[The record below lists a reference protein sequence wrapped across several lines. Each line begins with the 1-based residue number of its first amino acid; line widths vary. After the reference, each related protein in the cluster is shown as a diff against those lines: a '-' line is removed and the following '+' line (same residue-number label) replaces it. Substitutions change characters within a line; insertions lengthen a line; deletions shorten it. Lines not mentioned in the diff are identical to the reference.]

1 VELSIS
7 KGVSVE
13 EQKPK
18 TVTIGEKTYEIESLS
33 NEVKE
38 LLSLHAQAQDMV
50 VAARRQAI
58 IHELSAS
65 NLAGI
70 IRSKV
75 ETDESKSDLEGPLA
89 SHVVQ

>member
-1 VELSIS
+1 MDT
-7 KGVSVE
+7 
-13 EQKPK
+13 QDQN
-18 TVTIGEKTYEIESLS
+18 TVTIGEKTYEVESLS

-38 LLSLHAQAQDMV
+38 LLSLHAQAQDMM

-75 ETDESKSDLEGPLA
+75 ETNESKSDLEGALA
-89 SHVVQ
+89 GHVVQ

>member
-1 VELSIS
+1 M
-7 KGVSVE
+7 E

-75 ETDESKSDLEGPLA
+75 ESDEPKSNPEGPLA

>member
-1 VELSIS
+1 MDRQ
-7 KGVSVE
+7 G
-13 EQKPK
+13 QK
-18 TVTIGEKTYEIESLS
+18 TVTIGEKTYEVENLPS
-33 NEVKE
+33 EVRE
-38 LLSLHAQAQDMV
+38 LLSLHAQAQEMM

-75 ETDESKSDLEGPLA
+75 ETDEPKSDLEGALEG
-89 SHVVQ
+89 HVIQ

>member
-1 VELSIS
+1 MDN
-7 KGVSVE
+7 
-13 EQKPK
+13 QQPQ
-18 TVTIGEKTYEIESLS
+18 TVTIDEKTYPVEDLS

-38 LLSLHAQAQDMV
+38 LLSLHAQAQEMM

-58 IHELSAS
+58 IHELSVS

-75 ETDESKSDLEGPLA
+75 EANESKSDLAGTSEA
-89 SHVVQ
+89 DVVQ

>member
-1 VELSIS
+1 MND
-7 KGVSVE
+7 
-13 EQKPK
+13 QQPQ
-18 TVTIGEKTYEIESLS
+18 TVTIGDKTYQLDDLS

-38 LLSLHAQAQDMV
+38 LLSLHAQAQEMM

-70 IRSKV
+70 VRSKV
-75 ETDESKSDLEGPLA
+75 EANEPKSDLEGPLA
-89 SHVVQ
+89 AHVIQ

>member
-1 VELSIS
+1 MND
-7 KGVSVE
+7 
-13 EQKPK
+13 QQPQ
-18 TVTIGEKTYEIESLS
+18 TVTIGDKTYQLDDLS

-38 LLSLHAQAQDMV
+38 LLSLHAQAQEMM

-75 ETDESKSDLEGPLA
+75 EAHEPKSDLEGPLA
-89 SHVVQ
+89 AHVVQ